1 MVIYVGL
8 STLTYLKRVDGSVQL
23 LRWQQMC

>member
-8 STLTYLKRVDGSVQL
+8 STLTYLKRVAGSVLLQL
-23 LRWQQMC
+23 WQQMC